1 MVAQDQYYKDSEVEL
16 NISCIFSEINGAVLF
31 TFYSYLKK
39 TNRVQLKYFFCVLYW
54 YVNLLVF
61 ETIKQIMLVIKGTPR
76 HVLRKIFIFTIV

>member
-31 TFYSYLKK
+31 TFYSYLKNK
-39 TNRVQLKYFFCVLYW
+39 QSSNIFCVLYW

>member
-31 TFYSYLKK
+31 TFYSYLKNK
-39 TNRVQLKYFFCVLYW
+39 QSSIKIFFCVLYW